1 MDLNIVHGGKLFPQG
16 SILGPHFFR
25 IFLCDL
31 VLEHEYYCLTNYTGN
46 TTPYVVQK
54 KKKTSNPKTN
64 NTIEVV

>member
-1 MDLNIVHGGKLFPQG
+1 MGLCIVHGGKLFPQG
-16 SILGPHFFR
+16 SILGSRFFR

-31 VLEHEYYCLTNYTGN
+31 VLEHEYYCSTNYTGN

-54 KKKTSNPKTN
+54 NKTSNPKTN